1 LIDNSKYSLRI
12 VTAVL
17 VLLAAGYIVFEY
29 FQTEKGHD
37 VEVLSAIHES
47 LENAEILF
55 NEVHNNLQSDSE
67 EIYSILNRA
76 LETGQERMAIH
87 NRLNQ
92 FDLWGITV
100 QKNQENWLWTGFN
113 LQPVRSILPVT
124 SGEIE
129 RVNTSVVNYNNV
141 TLLIR
146 EQFFHF
152 EDDFYT
158 LITAKRIAQTTDL
171 PFIKDAEFSLTDEPL
186 LRNHFPVEFQF
197 FGPIPNDSQWRKLSI
212 AGTDS
217 VGVVYANPASAESFF
232 NNADS
237 RSLHL
242 RLLFQAGL
250 FIAFFLA
257 LFTWSAVQKNTFFNL
272 FQIIIIGLL
281 WILTHTSGLID
292 YWVSGYLSVSQTA
305 DPETSAYLGN
315 YIANSVFLFLIF
327 LGLHSL
333 LRNSKKPL
341 KNEKHYRT
349 FLFSLLIG
357 ALAVFLLLFFQIS
370 TQTLII
376 ESNLALLDLELAPDR
391 QSFTFYIFSA
401 IFFTAASGIIITA
414 GYHLYYSE
422 EDKSAIIAV
431 LSTIS
436 FIGFYFLAVILH
448 PQVSFFRYYI
458 FLHGGLFLIFL
469 FIIHAFHQHSAY
481 MKKMSG
487 FRKLMILVLVVSST
501 IYFIIWDSMNTRMDR
516 TLLEEIHA
524 FTEEETID
532 TRDIL
537 FQLLSNIESHLS
549 QQMHSDLSEPLVL
562 TRSQFQRAVQANIQD
577 DWRNHSFHLKLLS
590 PDNNELTSYSTSI
603 QTPAWSQFYNTDLMI
618 RSHRGEQIRW
628 QTNRPIIWGRP
639 SNISERYTELYR
651 GWIPLYDPNQPGT
664 ITAWIAGDAF
674 IERIDYNKPLRA
686 VLSAATASDFKQSI
700 YLAEYLGDRLTRS
713 TVKGIYQNQP
723 QYNSLLAREAEISR
737 QDSISFIRNITSDGS
752 FREVIVRDNR
762 TVIKASTPLYH
773 FNHHLFSY
781 FRLQIVLVFFGLFC
795 FSILGMIGF
804 RDFSLFGQNRKF
816 RDRLVD
822 GLTLA
827 TILFLTALIF
837 ATQYAVS
844 IQNEKNV
851 ERELVTSLG
860 NITESLKEVALFT
873 PEVSAESLLSDL
885 TTTLNLDL
893 VLYQRANV
901 AGSTTPQIFQQ
912 YLMPAS
918 LPYPVYDFLFNRER
932 RHYVTTSQIGSEELL
947 IGYRS
952 ILDSDG
958 FPIGTIA
965 IPTFIQ
971 SPVYKE
977 QLLETTSYLFV
988 VYLFI
993 FALFI
998 LGTVFLS
1005 TQLTK
1010 PLQIIQAG
1018 LNKISRGDM
1027 NTQVAVTSQDEIGSL
1042 ANAYNTM
1049 VQRLDHAQ
1057 KELMKAER
1065 EAAWQEMAQQ
1075 VAHEIKNPLTPMKLN
1090 LQHLQRQL
1098 ESHPDRA
1105 LELKPAIEKTAS
1117 NIIEQIESLNK
1128 IASDF
1133 SKFAKPVRQP
1143 LEDTDLISL
1152 IHSVADLYQ
1161 HDIGAEIHLSVPDQT
1176 IKVQGVEDELRRSFI
1191 NLVKNAIE
1199 ASGNGQARV
1208 NISLKK
1214 NHDHVLIEIKDNGTG
1229 IDEADRDKIF
1239 LPKFSTKS
1247 SGTGLGLAITKKI
1260 IEAHHGDIW
1269 FESKK
1274 GHGSSFFIRLPL
1286 G

>member
-1 LIDNSKYSLRI
+1 MINYSKYSLYL
-12 VTAVL
+12 VTTAL
-17 VLLAAGYIVFEY
+17 IILALGYLFFEY
-29 FQTEKGHD
+29 VQTTKERD
-37 VEVLSAIHES
+37 EDIQPAIHQS
-47 LENAEILF
+47 LVNAEILF
-55 NEVHNNLQSDSE
+55 NDIHNQLQADSE
-67 EIYSILNRA
+67 EIYRLLSLA
-76 LETGQERMAIH
+76 LESNQERIAIH

-92 FDLWGITV
+92 FEMWGITV
-100 QKNQENWLWTGFN
+100 QKNRENWLWTGYN
-113 LQPVRSILPVT
+113 LQPVRPMLPAA

-129 RVNTSVVNYNNV
+129 RFNTSVVNYNNV

-146 EQFFHF
+146 EQYFQVD
-152 EDDFYT
+152 DDFYT
-158 LITAKRIAQTTDL
+158 LLTARRIAQTTDL
-171 PFIKDAEFSLTDEPL
+171 AFIEDAEYSLNNEPL
-186 LRNHFPVEFQF
+186 LRNQLPVEFHF
-197 FGPIPNDSQWRKLSI
+197 FGPVPENTEWRTLSV

-217 VGVVYANPASAESFF
+217 VGVVYARQAIAQSFF
-232 NNADS
+232 NDAGN
-237 RSLHL
+237 RTLQI
-242 RLLFQAGL
+242 RLLFQAAL
-250 FIAFFLA
+250 VIVFFLV
-257 LFTWSAVQKNTFFNL
+257 LFTWSSTVQNKIFNL
-272 FQIIIIGLL
+272 FQILIIAVL
-281 WILTHTSGLID
+281 WLITVTSGLVD
-292 YWVSGYLSVSQTA
+292 YWVSGYLSIVQNA
-305 DPETSAYLGN
+305 DPETTAFLGK
-315 YIANSVFLFLIF
+315 YITDSVFLFLIF
-327 LGLHSL
+327 LGVHTL
-333 LRNSKKPL
+333 LRQSKKPL
-341 KNEKHYRT
+341 KSEKHYRT

-357 ALAVFLLLFFQIS
+357 GLAVFLLLFFQIS
-370 TQTLII
+370 TQNLITDT
-376 ESNLALLDLELAPDR
+376 NLALLDLELAPDR
-391 QSFTFYIFSA
+391 HSFTFYIFSA
-401 IFFTAASGIIITA
+401 IFFTAVSGIIITS
-414 GYHLYYSE
+414 GYHLYYIE
-422 EDKSAIIAV
+422 VDKSAIIAV
-431 LSTIS
+431 ISTIS
-436 FIGFYFLAVILH
+436 FIGFYFVADLLH
-448 PQVSFFRYYI
+448 PQVSFFNPYLI
-458 FLHGGLFLIFL
+458 LHGVLFVIFL
-469 FIIHAFHQHSAY
+469 FIIHAFFEHSSY
-481 MKKMSG
+481 LKKMSG
-487 FRKLMILVLVVSST
+487 FRKLMILILVISTT
-501 IYFIIWDSMNTRMDR
+501 IYFIIWNSMNVRMDR
-516 TLLEEIHA
+516 DLLNEIRT

-532 TRDIL
+532 TREIL
-537 FQLLSNIESHLS
+537 FQLLTDTEINLS
-549 QQMHSDLSEPLVL
+549 QQVRSEMPDPLSLI
-562 TRSQFQRAVQANIQD
+562 RSQFQRAVQNNIQD
-577 DWRNHSFHLKLLS
+577 DWRNHSFHFRLLS
-590 PDNNELTSYSTSI
+590 PDDEELTSYSTSI
-603 QTPAWSQFYNTDLMI
+603 QTPAWSPFYNTDLMV
-618 RSHRGEQIRW
+618 RSHRAEQIRW

-651 GWIPLYDPNQPGT
+651 GWIPLYDPGQPGN
-664 ITAWIAGDAF
+664 ILAWIAGEAYM
-674 IERIDYNKPLRA
+674 ERIDYNKPLRA
-686 VLSAATASDFKQSI
+686 VLSAATQSDFKQSI

-723 QYNSLLAREAEISR
+723 QYNSLPAREAEISR
-737 QDSISFIRNITSDGS
+737 QDSINFITNITSDGS
-752 FREVIVRDNR
+752 FREVIVRDSR

-795 FSILGMIGF
+795 FSILAMIGF
-804 RDFSLFGQNRKF
+804 KEFSLFGQNRKF

-844 IQNEKNV
+844 IQNERNV
-851 ERELVTSLG
+851 ERELVNSLG
-860 NITESLKEVALFT
+860 NITETLKEIALFT
-873 PEVSAESLLSDL
+873 PEVSSESLLSDL

-901 AGSTTPQIFQQ
+901 AASTTPQIFQQ

-932 RHYVTTSQIGSEELL
+932 RHYVTTSQIGNEELL

-958 FPIGTIA
+958 LPVGAIA

-993 FALFI
+993 FGLFI
-998 LGTVFLS
+998 VGTVFLS
-1005 TQLTK
+1005 NQLTK

-1049 VQRLDHAQ
+1049 VKRLDHAQ
-1057 KELMKAER
+1057 KELIKAER

-1098 ESHPDRA
+1098 ESSPDRA
-1105 LELKPAIEKTAS
+1105 LELKPMIEKTAA

-1133 SKFAKPVRQP
+1133 SKFAKPIRQP
-1143 LEDTDLISL
+1143 LEDTDLHSL
-1152 IHSVADLYQ
+1152 VHSVAELYQ
-1161 HDIGAEIHLSVPDQT
+1161 HDSAASFSLDLPGNPIT
-1176 IKVQGVEDELRRSFI
+1176 VQAVEDELRRSFI

-1208 NISLKK
+1208 HISLKQK
-1214 NHDHVLIEIKDNGTG
+1214 RDHVLIEIKDNGKG
-1229 IDEADRDKIF
+1229 IDEADREKIF

-1269 FESKK
+1269 FESEKN
-1274 GHGSSFFIRLPL
+1274 HGSSFFIRLPL